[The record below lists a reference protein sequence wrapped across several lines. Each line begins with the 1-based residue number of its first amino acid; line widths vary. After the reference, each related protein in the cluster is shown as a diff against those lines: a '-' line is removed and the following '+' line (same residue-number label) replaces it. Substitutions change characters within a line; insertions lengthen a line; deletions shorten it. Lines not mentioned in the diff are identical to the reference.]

1 MYTLGEYVIP
11 VLLVSLVSGA
21 LFLAAAAVVMT
32 REGARRVA
40 ASCRHLSNRPEGTQ
54 SMKAALHQRSGRL
67 HSAA

>member
-32 REGARRVA
+32 REGARWVA
-40 ASCRHLSNRPEGTQ
+40 ASCRNLSSRPVVTQ
-54 SMKAALHQRSGRL
+54 RVKAVLHQRSARL